1 MLKVLE
7 QDPTSTYAHCAL
19 ANYFRRLGMIEKA
32 KYHIEFA
39 VPFMKNEKEYDRAC
53 FESVRGEVDLAFEL
67 LEKALD
73 KKQTSIELA
82 VTDMDLDF
90 IKSDPRFEQLESKY
104 SEIAVYS

>member
-1 MLKVLE
+1 
-7 QDPTSTYAHCAL
+7 
-19 ANYFRRLGMIEKA
+19 
-32 KYHIEFA
+32 
-39 VPFMKNEKEYDRAC
+39 
-53 FESVRGEVDLAFEL
+53 LAFEL